1 MPLVLVFNRTL
12 AQYFAGYIS
21 CTMSVHDLVGGYM
34 KGGRSRTEMNCIFT
48 LIRNKAPHAKF
59 LVRKLLKIFQKIL

>member
-12 AQYFAGYIS
+12 AQYFAGYLS

-34 KGGRSRTEMNCIFT
+34 KEGRSWSEMNSIFT
-48 LIRNKAPHAKF
+48 LITNKATREI
-59 LVRKLLKIFQKIL
+59 LVRKLLEVFQKIL